1 MKRTPP
7 SLLDLPAELILL
19 IVQHLDDA
27 WELNSLCLTHS
38 SLHRLLEASLYRHSV
53 AHDDSF
59 VLIYASLTGNISMF
73 KKALGLA
80 PNADVNAVINCCD
93 PEYIAAA
100 EHYHR
105 EDTVSS
111 CCRARHDATFAATPE
126 GSQVTW
132 EEFTPLGCAVIHQ
145 HLDIVRLLVSHARIQ
160 IAFGFGEQSRPMRR
174 APCPVLHIAAHQGNV
189 AILEALLQGLLA
201 NREQGVVDDPVE
213 IRRALSSHY
222 SNWDYVGVNGCP
234 LYLAVL
240 GGHADV
246 AEMLLHGMKEHLG
259 AEATAE
265 VVRRVVLVED
275 NWGIP
280 ESEVRNALMQ
290 GLLAVKSG
298 VFERLVCLLV
308 EFGGVNSLGDM
319 STDLAMTGN
328 VARLRFL
335 VERGFMPKIKS
346 ISREIIGIGNTAC
359 KEQSPQ
365 GKAILLPLLHA
376 AVANGHV
383 ETVRY
388 LLDLGADPTARAGPL
403 PTDEHR
409 RRVDEGFTA
418 FHVAMTGPDATLAA
432 IVRLL
437 IEPRGGRRQQF
448 GRKSQEVDGEHD
460 NDNDDYYNS
469 LGPSISWRALSPK
482 GLTPLMLLALRG
494 QHTKGDAY
502 VPYHRRHRQS
512 DRSTSTKI
520 KKTPNCAAALH
531 MLASHGAD
539 ITAKSLPSTDSPPR
553 SVLYLTA
560 ARGCYFC
567 VRVVLQILGYERTI
581 AAMQREWHPI
591 PRWSGLQYL
600 PGECASK
607 SPDRMLSVVV
617 MPREGGEHVAHW
629 RNQLGTALWDEFGE
643 RTEEI
648 ELRRRAVDEFR
659 ESWDEGRVVLDDT
672 KKEKKN
678 GRAKRRRRRRERIE
692 ARPEDVTRVHDRLET
707 CR

>member
-1 MKRTPP
+1 MERRPP
-7 SLLDLPAELILL
+7 RLPDLPAELILL

-53 AHDDSF
+53 EHDDSF
-59 VLIYASLTGNISMF
+59 VLIYASLTGNISML
-73 KKALGLA
+73 KKALDLA

-93 PEYIAAA
+93 PKYIAAA

-105 EDTVSS
+105 EDTISS
-111 CCRARHDATFAATPE
+111 CCRARHDATFASTPG

-132 EEFTPLGCAVIHQ
+132 EEFTPLGCAVVHQ

-189 AILEALLQGLLA
+189 AILEALLRGLLA
-201 NREQGVVDDPVE
+201 NREQGVIDDPVE

-222 SNWDYVGVNGCP
+222 SNWDYVGVNSCP
-234 LYLAVL
+234 LYLALL
-240 GGHADV
+240 GCHADV
-246 AEMLLHGMKEHLG
+246 AEMLLHAMEEHLG
-259 AEATAE
+259 AETTAA
-265 VVRRVVLVED
+265 VVRRVMPAG
-275 NWGIP
+275 NNRGIP
-280 ESEVRNALMQ
+280 ESEVRNVLVR
-290 GLLAVKSG
+290 GLLAIKSG

-308 EFGGVNSLGDM
+308 EFGSMDSLGDM

-335 VERGFMPKIKS
+335 VERGFMPEIKS
-346 ISREIIGIGNTAC
+346 ISRE
-359 KEQSPQ
+359 EQSPQ

-437 IEPRGGRRQQF
+437 VESRGGGGRQQF
-448 GRKSQEVDGEHD
+448 GRESQEVDGEHN
-460 NDNDDYYNS
+460 NDNDDYNS
-469 LGPSISWRALSPK
+469 LGSSISWRALSPK

-502 VPYHRRHRQS
+502 VPHHCRHRQS

-520 KKTPNCAAALH
+520 KKTPNCAAALQ

-539 ITAKSLPSTDSPPR
+539 ITANSLPSTDSPPR

-581 AAMQREWHPI
+581 AAIQRQWHPI
-591 PRWSGLQYL
+591 PHWSGLQYL
-600 PGECASK
+600 PGECASR

-629 RNQLGTALWDEFGE
+629 RNQLGTAFWDEFGE

-648 ELRRRAVDEFR
+648 ELRRRAMDEFR
-659 ESWDEGRVVLDDT
+659 ESWDKGRVVLDDT
-672 KKEKKN
+672 KKEENN
-678 GRAKRRRRRRERIE
+678 GRAKRKRRRRERIE
-692 ARPEDVTRVHDRLET
+692 AQSEDVTRVHDRPET